1 MESRIPSAQSGLR
14 RIALTGNIASGKSA
28 VSDVWRSLGA
38 VVIDADE
45 LARAAV
51 LPGTRA
57 LRDIVRRFG
66 PGVLDADGRLDR
78 AALRRIVFADEQSRA
93 ELEKIMHPEIERLRL
108 EAERAAAAQGTRTV
122 VHAIPL
128 LFETGLD
135 GRFETIVLVDAP
147 VETRRRRLMEKRGLG
162 PDEADA
168 MINAQMDPALKRERA
183 RFVIDNAGTLE
194 DLRRQAFEVWAL
206 LEAEA

>member
-1 MESRIPSAQSGLR
+1 MESPILR

-57 LRDIVRRFG
+57 LCDVVRRFG
-66 PGVLDADGRLDR
+66 PGVLGADGQLDR
-78 AALRRIVFADEQSRA
+78 AALRRIVFSDEESRA
-93 ELEKIMHPEIERLRL
+93 DLEKIMHPEIERLRL
-108 EAERAAAAQGTRTV
+108 EAERAAAAQGSELV

-128 LFETGLD
+128 LFETGFD
-135 GRFETIVLVDAP
+135 GRFDTIVLVDAP
-147 VETRRRRLMEKRGLG
+147 VATRRRRLIENRGLD
-162 PDEADA
+162 PAEADA
-168 MINAQMDPALKRERA
+168 MIGAQMDPALKRERA

-194 DLRRQAFEVWAL
+194 DLERQASDVWAL